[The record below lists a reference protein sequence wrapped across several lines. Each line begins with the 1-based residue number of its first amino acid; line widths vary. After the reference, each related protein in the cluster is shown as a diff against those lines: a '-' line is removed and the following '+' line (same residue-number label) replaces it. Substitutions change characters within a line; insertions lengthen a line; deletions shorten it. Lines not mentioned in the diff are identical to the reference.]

1 MNSVYKKGQAILLA
15 HSNEMGFVAEEPEL
29 RRGEYWYIIQFNNR
43 KEKVVEQDLTAP
55 PTDGADLS
63 ALAREGKWGRLQAV
77 RCALGLERLQNTNRS
92 TIYSYQ
98 AQRILFQPH
107 QYKPL
112 LKVLDSS
119 DRRLLI
125 ADEVGLGKTIE
136 AGIILTELQAR
147 GPMDRV
153 LVICPSRLREKW
165 ANELNRKFNQDF
177 SILNGQS
184 FRQAA
189 TNASERPGQ
198 SRLHAIVSVQTM
210 RAQNCR
216 EALTSVLGQIDLVIF
231 DEAHHA
237 RNPATSTS
245 ELLRDACEV
254 STAVVLLT
262 ATPLQMKNDDLF
274 TLVNALR
281 PAEFR
286 NSYSFDRDMNHYAPI
301 HTASALAR
309 RQDRGCLPEM
319 GKLLTSA
326 FAVGKQIQDPL
337 ADRVVQICNTGNV
350 RSRRDWIDLE
360 RQIQDLHPLGTIV
373 TRTRKREVDANAPT
387 RLPTTVRCDFTTA
400 EDEAYQNL
408 VQGTSRRGWSTR
420 RLTLGEIQRA
430 RQAASCLPAAI
441 ESSNRSSAVSDDDEA
456 VEICDI
462 PPSELTGVA
471 REPMAEHPH
480 ALGNFSWE
488 GQDSKLKKFLEMLD
502 GVWEKEP
509 AAKILVFAFFK
520 GTVRYLE
527 QQLQAR
533 GVRALRIDGDVKSDP
548 QHPKNDERGRRLRDF
563 ETDPNIKVLLST
575 EVGSEGLD
583 FQFCHVLVNYDL
595 PWNPMVVEQRIGR
608 IDRFGQKSKVV
619 QILNLVVRGT
629 IEDKVLASL
638 YEKIRI
644 FDRSVGMSEAILGE
658 TMSELQAD
666 FVQGKLS
673 PEQSEQRV
681 RMAADVILNQQLAL
695 EALEK
700 DASELFGHEDY
711 IREEMNR
718 VRKLGRYISEQS
730 LIAILE
736 LYFEQYHAQV
746 RLHRESPS
754 IIAFRVTDALK
765 RDIHVANSGNSV
777 WIDRSDERGVLR
789 ATTSG
794 EVAFRDK
801 SLELLNANHPLIK
814 AASKAVQ
821 KQMEQATA
829 RIGAGRVVL
838 DPVDDADISVGVYT
852 IALFAHQV
860 SGIRSRRILEPVAW
874 HNDSKQTVSAITAE
888 RLLFLAIE
896 SGRELKGNEAI
907 DPLSNLGWERISDE
921 AIAVNSGLRVN
932 EDLENQ
938 ARYVRRKRAIEQ
950 EHEHNMQAKRSR
962 LESAETK
969 VAMSENEGDAKNA
982 ARILPALRGQIE
994 KAKALYEQRLADLER
1009 SRKVSTTLSD
1019 PLAICVLVAEK
1030 GA

>member
-1 MNSVYKKGQAILLA
+1 MGAQFKKGEAILLV
-15 HSNEMGFVAEEPEL
+15 HSNEMGVVAEDPEL
-29 RRGEYWYIIQFNNR
+29 HRGEYWYVIRFNNR

-55 PTDGADLS
+55 PTDGADLP

-153 LVICPSRLREKW
+153 LIICPSRLREKW

-177 SILNGQS
+177 KIFNSRE
-184 FRQAA
+184 FREAS
-189 TNASERPGQ
+189 TNINERSGHA
-198 SRLHAIVSVQTM
+198 RLHAIVSVQTM

-216 EALTSVLGQIDLVIF
+216 EALTSILGQVDLVIF

-237 RNPATSTS
+237 RNPSTSTS
-245 ELLRDACEV
+245 QLLRDACEV
-254 STAVVLLT
+254 SAAVILLT
-262 ATPLQMKNDDLF
+262 ATPLQLKNDDLF

-286 NSYSFDRDMNHYAPI
+286 NSYSFEQDMNHYAPI
-301 HTASALAR
+301 HKASALAR
-309 RQDRGCLPEM
+309 RQDTSYLPEM
-319 GKLLTSA
+319 GRLLTSA
-326 FAVGKQIQDPL
+326 FTVGKQIQDPL
-337 ADRVVQICNTGNV
+337 ANQVVQTCSTGKV
-350 RSRRDWIDLE
+350 SSRRDWIDLE

-373 TRTRKREVDANAPT
+373 TRTRKRDVDADAPT
-387 RLPTTVRCDFTTA
+387 RLATTVRCDFTTA
-400 EDEAYQNL
+400 EDEAYQRL

-430 RQAASCLPAAI
+430 RQAASCLPAAV
-441 ESSNRSSAVSDDDEA
+441 ESGATVLDDDEA

-462 PPSELTGVA
+462 APSELKEVA
-471 REPMAEHPH
+471 RESMSMHPYS
-480 ALGNFSWE
+480 LGGFSWG
-488 GQDSKLKKFLEMLD
+488 GQDSKLRMFLKMLD
-502 GVWEKEP
+502 GVWRQEP
-509 AAKILVFAFFK
+509 DAKVLVFAFFK

-533 GVRALRIDGDVKSDP
+533 GVNAIRIDGDVKSDP
-548 QHPKNDERGRRLRDF
+548 QHPKNDERGQRLRDF
-563 ETDPNIKVLLST
+563 EADPNIKVLLST

-638 YEKIRI
+638 YQKIGI
-644 FDRSVGMSEAILGE
+644 FERSMGMSEAILGE
-658 TMSELQAD
+658 TMSELKAD

-681 RMAADVILNQQLAL
+681 KIAADVILNQQRAL

-718 VRKLGRYISEQS
+718 VRKLGRYVSEQS

-736 LYFEQYHAQV
+736 MYFEQYHPQI
-746 RLHRESPS
+746 RLHRESPCV
-754 IIAFRVTDALK
+754 IAFRINDALK
-765 RDIHVANSGNSV
+765 QEIHVANSTNSV
-777 WIDRSDERGVLR
+777 WIDRSDQRGVLR

-794 EVAFRDK
+794 EMAFKDK
-801 SLELLNANHPLIK
+801 NLELLNANHPLIR

-838 DPVDDADISVGVYT
+838 DPVEDADVCVGTYT

-860 SGIRSRRILEPVAW
+860 SSIRSRRLLEPVAW
-874 HNDSKQTVSAITAE
+874 HNDSEQLVAGNTAE
-888 RLLFLAIE
+888 RLLFLAVE
-896 SGRELKGNEAI
+896 FGKELKGTEDLA
-907 DPLSNLGWERISDE
+907 PLSEPGWECISDE
-921 AIAVNSGLRVN
+921 AISVNSTLRVK

-938 ARYVRRKRAIEQ
+938 ARYIRRKRALDQ
-950 EHEHNMQAKRSR
+950 EHEHNMRAKLAR
-962 LESAETK
+962 LETAEAKISAAEDEV
-969 VAMSENEGDAKNA
+969 VAKSTAK
-982 ARILPALRGQIE
+982 ILPALRGQIE
-994 KAKALYEQRLADLER
+994 KAKAVFEQRIADLER
-1009 SRKVSTTLSD
+1009 FRKISTTLSD
-1019 PLAICVLVAEK
+1019 PIAICVLIAEK